1 MATSAEDLAI
11 KVVEQLI
18 AAFNRRD
25 CDAVAD
31 LLDDDVICAGMPL
44 DPAEGKAAAMDLL
57 SPFLSAEQIDW
68 EVLAIAAKGRTVFT
82 ERIDRFRFAGRE
94 WTAVRAAG
102 VFEIATD
109 GKIVAWRDYFDLAEL
124 QRAMP

>member
-11 KVVEQLI
+11 KVVEQLM

-25 CDAVAD
+25 RGAVAD
-31 LLDDDVICAGMPL
+31 LLDDDVICAGIPL
-44 DPAEGKAAAMDLL
+44 DPAVGKAAAMDLL
-57 SPFLSAEQIDW
+57 DPFLSAEQIDW
-68 EVLAIAAKGRTVFT
+68 EVLAVAAKGRTVFT

-102 VFEIATD
+102 RSAGACLFR
-109 GKIVAWRDYFDLAEL
+109 WRRSCGRSDARPRE
-124 QRAMP
+124 R